1 MTSNPKI
8 TVVTPTIRTDGLKIV
23 RESLL
28 KQTFK
33 DFEWL
38 VDINVTGEHD
48 LNASFNKM
56 IKQSKGELIVFC
68 EDYNKLPPDALQKWW
83 DAYQKHPDTLFTA
96 PLGKVDNLMFNPPAK
111 WDWRAWSKDEKIEDF
126 MPSNWN
132 TCELDWGAIP
142 KKILLD
148 IGGFEEKLDQWWS
161 CDNLAIGK
169 LAYLKGYKFM
179 NYFGN
184 PALVYDHD
192 AFMIHPFRSKYN
204 VEEVNKILDSYAPE
218 TTLPYLSEN

>member
-1 MTSNPKI
+1 MEHSIKI
-8 TVVTPTIRTDGLKIV
+8 SVITPTIRTDGLKVV

-28 KQTFK
+28 KQTFR

-38 VDINVTGEHD
+38 VDVNVTGSHD

-56 IKQSKGELIVFC
+56 IKRSKGELIVFC
-68 EDYNKLPPDALQKWW
+68 EDYNKLPADALQKWW
-83 DAYQKHPDTLFTA
+83 DAYQKYPRVLFTA
-96 PLGKVDNLMFNPPAK
+96 PLGKVNNLAFEGKAN
-111 WDWRAWSKDEKIEDF
+111 WDWRAWTKGDKVTDF
-126 MPSNWN
+126 MPSSWN
-132 TCELDWGAIP
+132 TCELDWAAIP
-142 KKILLD
+142 KHILSE

-169 LAYLKGYKFM
+169 LACLKGYTFM

-192 AFMIHPFRSKYN
+192 AFMAHPFRDKYN
-204 VEEVNKILDSYAPE
+204 IKEVNDILDTYTPD
-218 TTLPYLSEN
+218 TVLPYLNG